1 MMPISCLLIKN
12 FPNIWKSEKGI
23 FLVLED
29 IADPNLPARKP
40 HPDLVG
46 QVQILFEFSIFYRIY
61 LYCLIQ
67 NNILHYLMVQ
77 NDHNLHELT
86 LF

>member
-1 MMPISCLLIKN
+1 MQ
-12 FPNIWKSEKGI
+12 GI

-46 QVQILFEFSIFYRIY
+46 QVQILSDIFDSTPESAWE
-61 LYCLIQ
+61 
-67 NNILHYLMVQ
+67 ILQ
-77 NDHNLHELT
+77 
-86 LF
+86 

>member
-1 MMPISCLLIKN
+1 MQAQHIILETDQLGNIKN
-12 FPNIWKSEKGI
+12 LPKLPPNKKVQGI

-46 QVQILFEFSIFYRIY
+46 QVQILSDIFDSTPESAWE
-61 LYCLIQ
+61 
-67 NNILHYLMVQ
+67 ILQ
-77 NDHNLHELT
+77 
-86 LF
+86 